1 MDAEISLT
9 TLEQRSPTENT
20 SLLTKHR
27 EQLELAGGSV
37 SLQRQLKSEKD
48 DVVLNIDHGLQTTRT
63 METPEERRLICS
75 NVELAYPRVIAS
87 VYSIHLACVFCFD
100 NNKLLT

>member
-1 MDAEISLT
+1 MSLT

-20 SLLTKHR
+20 SLLTKYR

-75 NVELAYPRVIAS
+75 NVELAYPHQFIQ
-87 VYSIHLACVFCFD
+87 YIWHVFSFD